1 MKINLPVLCV
11 TVLSLFFI
19 NICYAKD
26 TTHTDATGITDSS
39 NVSDGEVSVKP
50 EDYYFNV
57 ESLSTKEED
66 WKKFQFHG
74 FFEVSSPVQGRD
86 DESQQLSSKFW
97 DENELT
103 LWIGKRISK
112 RLSFTSEVE
121 IKKGFKEY
129 ELEIFE
135 FDYEIIDKLLVF
147 RMGKFKYPLGI
158 ERFVEAAPLN
168 KLVDRPLPSIRI
180 IPGTYSDIG
189 GMFYGSVPLP
199 NNTTVKYE
207 FAMTNGLE
215 GPESEDVQ
223 QLWDNNSN
231 KAIGGRLGY
240 EFLQGLEI
248 GGSYSRGKY
257 DEDNQLDIDF
267 LGADILFKKGNLEVR
282 GEYIT
287 SRVEQKEADGGDF
300 SRNGYY
306 LQTSYKYP
314 LNLNYVRY
322 LEGVLRFDS
331 ADPNRN
337 ITDGNE
343 ADRVAFGLNYF
354 PMNHVELKFEYEI
367 ENEPGEGIHGKSFV
381 QAIFRW

>member
-1 MKINLPVLCV
+1 MKINLPVLFV
-11 TVLSLFFI
+11 TILSLFFI

-26 TTHTDATGITDSS
+26 TMHTDATGITDPG

-86 DESQQLSSKFW
+86 DETQQLSSKFW

-103 LWIGKRISK
+103 LWLGKRISK
-112 RLSFTSEVE
+112 RLSFASEIE

-158 ERFVEAAPLN
+158 ERFVESAPLN
-168 KLVDRPLPSIRI
+168 KLVDRPLPSIRV

-189 GMFYGSVPLP
+189 GMFCGSIPLP

-300 SRNGYY
+300 CRNGYY

-343 ADRVAFGLNYF
+343 ADRVAFGMNYF
-354 PMNHVELKFEYEI
+354 PINHVELKFEYEI